1 MKIQEQYQV
10 LLEIKPQIDDK
21 LKNLDFGKIKELIL
35 WLAKS
40 EKFQKVKNRDNQL
53 RKLDSVCKIWME
65 EKKKLTSR
73 SIDDDIFRQI
83 DSLSSLEQKYLTIQY
98 DILRMETPMPEEYYY
113 QVVEDFDRYG
123 ISGVA
128 LCRIADCETEK
139 AESNILKIAKLL
151 KQNKHYTLAVE
162 LLQYAGDTFKN
173 KDEFMLELADCWI
186 TGQMWKEAY
195 DCLKKIENP
204 DAQVKQTM
212 KELKKVKAL

>member
-1 MKIQEQYQV
+1 MKLQEQYQV

-40 EKFQKVKNRDNQL
+40 EKFQKVKNKDNQL
-53 RKLDSVCKIWME
+53 DKLDQVCKIWME

-73 SIDDDIFRQI
+73 SIDDDIFRQV
-83 DSLSSLEQKYLTIQY
+83 DSLASLEQKYLTIQY
-98 DILRMETPMPEEYYY
+98 DILRMETSMPEEYYY
-113 QVVEDFDRYG
+113 QAVEDFDRYG

-128 LCRIADCETEK
+128 LCLIAVHETEK
-139 AESNILKIAKLL
+139 AESNILKIARLL
-151 KQNKHYTLAVE
+151 KQNKRYTLAVE